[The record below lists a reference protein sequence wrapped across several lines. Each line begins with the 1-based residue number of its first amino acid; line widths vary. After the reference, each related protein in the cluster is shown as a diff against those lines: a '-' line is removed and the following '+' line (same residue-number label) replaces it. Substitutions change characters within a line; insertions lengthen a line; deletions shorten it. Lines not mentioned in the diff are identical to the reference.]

1 MLHVVLSEI
10 CNMNINSQML
20 NSNSLISRLT
30 RLKRKADSVAL
41 SAGDIVQELEVML
54 SDPSLLGKGS

>member
-1 MLHVVLSEI
+1 MST
-10 CNMNINSQML
+10 
-20 NSNSLISRLT
+20 SNSLISRLT